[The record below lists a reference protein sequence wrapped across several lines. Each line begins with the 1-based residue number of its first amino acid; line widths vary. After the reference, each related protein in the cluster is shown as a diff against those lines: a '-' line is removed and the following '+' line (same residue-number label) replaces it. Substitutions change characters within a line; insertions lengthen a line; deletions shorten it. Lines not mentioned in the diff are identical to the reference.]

1 MISKTLDEFL
11 NNHPEMKDS
20 DFLNTPEFL
29 VNFDLAFFVIN
40 REGELLFANQ
50 KTSNFFPY
58 TTDEFNI
65 FEKIISPTRSD
76 IFESLDYDVHFFE
89 VAWKKQ
95 DVRRYGELNIKKL
108 SGTDKSLYACSLRDI
123 THRKNNEAQRSL
135 LHKEVIE
142 ELSQLNK
149 QIYQTSETITIGKVN
164 YALNHL
170 IVNNLKDVNI
180 SYNNIMN
187 KIIELSI
194 DNDEIMHELMNI
206 KTNCNEMQLG
216 IQKFQDSAKRDNQ
229 VQLVDVK
236 STIKSVYGYFE
247 SYLADKRI
255 NFILESDLRFKI
267 KTQPIALENIFV
279 HLFDNAIDA
288 LEKCPSGEIKN
299 FKIKMFED
307 SNHYQVIIQD
317 NGEFISEKESYRIF
331 EAYYSTK
338 GKDTHLGLGLTLI
351 RNFMHDLGGEIYLHL
366 ENGSKYFQLSFP
378 KDEVSSN

>member
-29 VNFDLAFFVIN
+29 ENFDLAFFVIN

>member
-29 VNFDLAFFVIN
+29 ENFDLAFFVIN

-279 HLFDNAIDA
+279 HLFDNAIDS

-307 SNHYQVIIQD
+307 SNHYQVIVQD
-317 NGEFISEKESYRIF
+317 NGESISEKESYRIF

-378 KDEVSSN
+378 KDEISSN